1 MKKIYL
7 SLMILVLMCTVSCK
21 KLLDTQPTDFIS
33 PEAYYQ
39 NADQLQVGLNS
50 VYDSMAGTLVYGSI
64 YPYYFNSSTD
74 LEHNKTI
81 TTGSIAYQYDPSDAN
96 IASLWRG
103 IYAGIE
109 RDNLLLAGIG
119 QPAMDETKRSVIKGE
134 ALFLRGYFYF
144 LLVTNFGDVPL
155 LLTPTASV
163 VDVSVPRTPT
173 KDIYA
178 QILKDMTA
186 AESLLQTQTV
196 TSLGGSG
203 KITKTA
209 AEGMLARVCL
219 YMAGYP
225 LNDHSKYLDAYNW
238 AKKVVDSKE
247 HSLNPDYTQIFINY
261 AQDKYDVKE
270 NLWELEYWGN
280 NTGGINEGSRYT
292 GQWAGI
298 LCMDQSKGYSNGL
311 VNTTRKLF
319 DSYGVDPRSTTTPNK
334 ASLDLRRDWNCANY
348 TWGSTATATRTNNT
362 NPWTMCPGKWRR
374 EYETLTPGDKNYTP
388 ENFPVIRYADVLL
401 MLAEASN
408 EINGPTQEAID
419 AVNLVRRRGWGKF
432 SKGEGIKEINVIAG
446 GSGYTTVPTAT
457 VTGGGGTGVVAVAKM
472 TSGQVTSVAITD
484 QGGGF
489 TSIPTITFTGGGGTG
504 ATASATLTLITD
516 ADLDVTQTSGKDA
529 FRQAIKD
536 ERGRE
541 LCFEL
546 LRRPDLIRWGNFI
559 GDMKDFSAYAKANG
573 ATTVAMTAPAD
584 NIAPR
589 NLLLPIPTH
598 DLSVNKA
605 LTQNPGY

>member
-1 MKKIYL
+1 MKKKYI
-7 SLMILVLMCTVSCK
+7 LMMLLLTSISSCK
-21 KLLDTQPTDFIS
+21 KLLDTTPTDFIS

-64 YPYYFNSSTD
+64 YPYYFNTSTD
-74 LEHNKTI
+74 LEHNKTV
-81 TTGSIAYQYDPSDAN
+81 TTGSIVYQYDPSDAN

-109 RDNLLLAGIG
+109 RDNLLLSSID
-119 QPAMDETKRSVIKGE
+119 QPKMDETKRNVIKGE

-155 LLTPTASV
+155 LITPTASV

-173 KDIYA
+173 KDVYA
-178 QILKDMTA
+178 QILKDLTA
-186 AESLLQTQTV
+186 AETLLQTQTAA
-196 TSLGGSG
+196 SLGYSG

-219 YMAGYP
+219 YMSGYP
-225 LNDHSKYLDAYNW
+225 LNDHSKYQGAYNW

-261 AQDKYDVKE
+261 AQDKYEIKE

-280 NTGGINEGSRYT
+280 NTGGVNEGSRYT

-348 TWGSTATATRTNNT
+348 TWGSTATATRANNT
-362 NPWTMCPGKWRR
+362 NPWTMCSGKWRR
-374 EYETLTPGDKNYTP
+374 EYELLTPGDKNYTP

-432 SKGEGIKEINVIAG
+432 SKGEGIKTINVIAG
-446 GSGYTTVPTAT
+446 GAGYTTVPIVAI
-457 VTGGGGTGVVAVAKM
+457 TGGGGTGVVAVAKT
-472 TSGQVTSVAITD
+472 TSGKVTSVAITD

-489 TSIPTITFTGGGGTG
+489 TSIPTITFTGGGGAG

-516 ADLDVTQTSGKDA
+516 ADLDATQTASPDV

-546 LRRPDLIRWGNFI
+546 LRRPDLIRWGNFVA
-559 GDMKDFSAYAKANG
+559 DMKDFGAYAKANG

-584 NIAPR
+584 NVAPR